1 MIDGVAALIIVVPIM
16 MQIATGVFGIDPF
29 HFGVL
34 VCINPV
40 LGLPTPPVRA
50 GLHMVVDMSG
60 ARPTAIFLA
69 LLLSCSGPS
78 RHSYRSAGNRCRSP
92 A

>member
-1 MIDGVAALIIVVPIM
+1 MIGGIAALIIVVPIL
-16 MQIATGVFGIDPF
+16 MQIATGVFAIDPF
-29 HFGVL
+29 HFGLV
-34 VCINPV
+34 VCINLV
-40 LGLPTPPVRA
+40 LGLPTPPVGA
-50 GLHMVVDMSG
+50 GLHMVADMSG

-78 RHSYRSAGNRCRSP
+78 RHSCCSAGNRCRSP